1 MTCELNRLLV
11 LVVYLSA
18 VVCVRGQGQPVP
30 RDIRSFT
37 LPPGV
42 YAMSDEVMDPPR
54 DMDDVIRAADIII
67 DGTVITTFPSINLSP
82 TEPGQVETDSL
93 IGVRQVIR
101 GQVPQSQIVLVESGG
116 TQGQWRFV
124 TRGNPLVK
132 PSERYILFLYADR
145 RKDVPNG
152 VGILPDQTVAKR
164 YVLSARFNGKAQVN
178 EDGSVRFIPAAI
190 AKLHEYDAPNV
201 AEFLDRL
208 NQRMAKLF
216 PPAPPWTP
224 PVGKFPPVL
233 GAAPLPDK

>member
-1 MTCELNRLLV
+1 LTS
-11 LVVYLSA
+11 VVYLSA
-18 VVCVRGQGQPVP
+18 ALCVRGQGQPVS
-30 RDIRSFT
+30 RDIRNFT

-42 YAMSDEVMDPPR
+42 YPTSDEVMDPPR
-54 DMDDVIRAADIII
+54 DMDDVIRAADIIV

-82 TEPGQVETDSL
+82 REPGQVETDSL

-101 GQVPQSQIVLVESGG
+101 GQITQAQIVLVESGG
-116 TQGQWRFV
+116 TQGQWKFV

-145 RKDVPNG
+145 RKEVPNG
-152 VGILPDQTVAKR
+152 AGILPDQTVARR

-178 EDGSVRFIPAAI
+178 EDGSVRFIPAAMP
-190 AKLHEYDAPNV
+190 KLHEYDAPNV
-201 AEFLDRL
+201 AAFLDRL
-208 NQRMAKLF
+208 NQRIAKLF